1 MILTKNRN
9 KFESLVKYVSNNLT
23 TRYIL
28 DRTATGGEILTQH
41 KRGHTFLITQ
51 QNHSEQI
58 VSEFFLRA
66 KY

>member
-23 TRYIL
+23 THYIL
-28 DRTATGGEILTQH
+28 DRTAKGEGNLIQH
-41 KRGHTFLITQ
+41 KIGHTFLITQ